1 MAHDE
6 HVTVTMTEV
15 DGTKTELR
23 VLPDRTIGFVRRRAQ
38 LTGAPR
44 LNLCCE
50 GALLADET
58 LVRSLPAHR
67 ELTAWYPRYSR
78 AQGGVSAQKS
88 AARAVLDRE
97 QVRRTVSL
105 LVATVRAVLRAIP
118 IGEWLRF
125 GIWSAVF
132 YAALRTGVGGPFLIV
147 SALWLVWRVG
157 FSDGST
163 DGTSAYTVFNRD
175 FVALPGQIQAED
187 LQRDMV
193 GM

>member
-88 AARAVLDRE
+88 AAR
-97 QVRRTVSL
+97 RRNS
-105 LVATVRAVLRAIP
+105 P
-118 IGEWLRF
+118 P
-125 GIWSAVF
+125 
-132 YAALRTGVGGPFLIV
+132 RTEFEL
-147 SALWLVWRVG
+147 AQRH
-157 FSDGST
+157 T
-163 DGTSAYTVFNRD
+163 DGPSNFPAR
-175 FVALPGQIQAED
+175 ALAKRRRRP
-187 LQRDMV
+187 R
-193 GM
+193 

>member
-1 MAHDE
+1 M
-6 HVTVTMTEV
+6 
-15 DGTKTELR
+15 
-23 VLPDRTIGFVRRRAQ
+23 
-38 LTGAPR
+38 
-44 LNLCCE
+44 
-50 GALLADET
+50 
-58 LVRSLPAHR
+58 
-67 ELTAWYPRYSR
+67 
-78 AQGGVSAQKS
+78 
-88 AARAVLDRE
+88 LDRE
-97 QVRRTVSL
+97 QIRRAASL
-105 LVATVRAVLRAIP
+105 LVATVRAVLCAIP

-163 DGTSAYTVFNRD
+163 DGTSSAYTVFNRD

>member
-6 HVTVTMTEV
+6 HVTVTMTEL

-50 GALLADET
+50 GAVLVDEM

-78 AQGGVSAQKS
+78 AQGDVRGHKS

-97 QVRRTVSL
+97 QAWRAASL
-105 LVATVRAVLRAIP
+105 LVATVRAVLRAVA

-125 GIWSAVF
+125 GMWSVVF
-132 YAALRTGVGGPFLIV
+132 FAAWRSDVGGPFLIL
-147 SALWLVWRVG
+147 SALVLVWRVG
-157 FSDGST
+157 FSDRST
-163 DGTSAYTVFNRD
+163 EAASAYTVFNQD
-175 FVALPGQIQAED
+175 FRALPGQIQAED
-187 LQRDMV
+187 LQRDLV